1 MFLHEIF
8 SVLLYIL
15 AVDLIY
21 GIIRLVR
28 RKRGNRLPWMQE
40 LLRLLLITYLVGVAG
55 VLLLPQIDAGFLNSG
70 EPYLDFIF
78 PERPEDSG
86 ANWTPLRTIGEQI
99 GMILG
104 GNPNGIINLLVN
116 CCLFVPFPV
125 LLGLCF
131 PQMKYRYRF
140 LIPFITIP
148 VCEAIQPFCGRS
160 VDIDDVILNTV
171 GVLVGLLISA
181 LIDRLWI
188 RKQKTKQT

>member
-8 SVLLYIL
+8 SALLYIL

-40 LLRLLLITYLVGVAG
+40 LFRLLLVSYLVGVAG
-55 VLLLPQIDAGFLNSG
+55 VLLLPRIDAGIWDSG
-70 EPYLDFIF
+70 KPYLDFVF

-99 GMILG
+99 GMIFG
-104 GNPNGIINLLVN
+104 GDPNGIINLLVN

-131 PQMKYRYRF
+131 PQLKYRYRF

-148 VCEAIQPFCGRS
+148 VCEALQPLCGRS
-160 VDIDDVILNTV
+160 VDIDDVILNTA
-171 GVLVGLLISA
+171 GVLVGLLISV
-181 LIDRLWI
+181 LIDRLCA
-188 RKQKTKQT
+188 KANKKKS

>member
-1 MFLHEIF
+1 MFSGEIV
-8 SVLLYIL
+8 SVLIYIL

-21 GIIRLVR
+21 VIIRLVR

-40 LLRLLLITYLVGVAG
+40 LFRLLLVSYLVGVVG
-55 VLLLPQIDAGFLNSG
+55 VLLLPRIDAGIWDSG
-70 EPYLDFIF
+70 KPYLDFTF
-78 PERPEDSG
+78 PDYSAVG
-86 ANWTPLRTIGEQI
+86 GVNFIPLRTIGEQV
-99 GMILG
+99 GMIFG
-104 GNPNGIINLLVN
+104 GNPYGIINLLVN

-140 LIPFITIP
+140 LIPFVTIP

-160 VDIDDVILNTV
+160 VDIDDVILNTA

-181 LIDRLWI
+181 LIDRL
-188 RKQKTKQT
+188 RARANKKKS

>member
-1 MFLHEIF
+1 MFSGEIV
-8 SVLLYIL
+8 SVLIYIL
-15 AVDLIY
+15 VVDLIY

-28 RKRGNRLPWMQE
+28 RKKGKILPWIQE
-40 LLRLLLITYLVGVAG
+40 LFRLLLVSYLVGVAG

-70 EPYLDFIF
+70 KPYLDFVF

-99 GMILG
+99 GMIFG
-104 GNPNGIINLLVN
+104 GDLNGIINLLVN

-160 VDIDDVILNTV
+160 VDIDDVILNTAGALV
-171 GVLVGLLISA
+171 GVLISI
-181 LIDRLWI
+181 LIDRLWT
-188 RKQKTKQT
+188 RKQKTKHT